1 MSRTDRDTRMWG
13 IKHKNKNAPYQM
25 YAVQNTLTMVVP
37 VSKYATYLGLVGRVK
52 NTPDTMVEVTTLPAG
67 TVLYTPSRRTPG
79 HQSVHSTLQQVC
91 ATGQVPR
98 QPEYTQYKDLY
109 RYGTVCVNGVIFPV
123 DNTRN
128 RTITQGAYGAFT
140 VTTEPLKLI
149 QVTGKMLVKRYESFN
164 EWVENTPWDEKRV
177 VLVDPWETD
186 SKPQR
191 GRFTGSQRKNLTQ
204 EANTGDVEDVNY

>member
-1 MSRTDRDTRMWG
+1 MSKTDRDTRLWG
-13 IKHKNKNAPYQM
+13 IKHKNKNAPYQV

-67 TVLYTPSRRTPG
+67 TVLYTPSRRAPG
-79 HQSVHSTLQQVC
+79 HQSAYSTLQQVC

-98 QPEYTQYKDLY
+98 QPEYTQYHDLCQ
-109 RYGTVCVNGVIFPV
+109 YGTVYMNGVVFPV

-128 RTITQGAYGAFT
+128 RTITQVAYGAFM
-140 VTTEPLKLI
+140 VTTEPLKQI

-177 VLVDPWETD
+177 VLADPWETD
-186 SKPQR
+186 TKEPA
-191 GRFTGSQRKNLTQ
+191 GRFTGAQRKTLTQ
-204 EANTGDVEDVNY
+204 EANTGNVEDINY